1 MIGKRPDGGRS
12 LSCGLVCRMEVNNH
26 VLGAHTSSRLKEVK
40 QLRPLQEGSSSITT
54 ERTIN
59 WYPGEMVLFQG

>member
-1 MIGKRPDGGRS
+1 
-12 LSCGLVCRMEVNNH
+12 MEVNNH